1 MKKLITMILAVCMM
15 LTTAPGVFATGVAD
29 NANTAEAVTAAALD
43 ENGASSLGSPDAA
56 FPESGA
62 QPMGTPYEEPPEP
75 RDVSAS
81 GTVTESISWT
91 LEHGVLTV
99 SGTGEIPNYISTAE
113 WGTWEILERNDP
125 PWTDYRNDVLE
136 VRVEQGITVI
146 GACAFTGMGNL
157 EKVTIAGSV
166 KTIWWDAFS
175 NAWKLSEIN
184 LNEGTEQI
192 MQCAF
197 YNACPQT
204 LTIPSTVTDMGC
216 DTLNGLWHTENFVV
230 APGNPVYQS
239 IDGVLFTDGG
249 KTLFRYPAMHG
260 DTYAVPEGTTKIAD
274 SGFSQNHLKS
284 VTLPDSLTEIG
295 PDAFSYSE
303 ELTSITIPAQVK
315 RIESRTFFWSN
326 QLRNIY
332 VPDDMLFIHADA
344 LPDGATVH
352 ASPASLLTE
361 LDDGSWARVIPTGIY
376 GTQCYDDAF
385 RVLEL
390 VNQERAA
397 NGVAPLKMDQSLL
410 DTACLRSFE
419 LVAAFDHTRPN
430 GTSCFTANK
439 HMFGENIAAGSATP
453 EGVMSQWMN
462 SAGHRANILD
472 PDFTSIGIAC
482 LRVNGRALWV
492 QCFGLELTTEAQR
505 SSYPATLESG
515 ATVNILADKEHY
527 HPVFTAEKTE
537 LQVGEVA
544 HVLSL
549 WMGTHMD
556 DKGLVVESNAP
567 DVIAVRD
574 GVDFVAVG
582 AGTAQITVC
591 PIGAPDLAQTFT
603 MRVKGSGAASKGFSD
618 VPADAWYTDAVAWAV
633 DRGVTNGTSETTFSP
648 DATCT
653 RAQVVTF
660 LWRAAGS
667 PAPKAGASFSDVQPG
682 SYYEKAV
689 QWAVAQGITNGVD
702 ASHFAPDAP
711 CTRAQVVTFLHRFA
725 NAPSAA
731 HSSAFVDVPTGEWFS
746 EAVGWAVSRDITNGM
761 DATHFDPDGSCTRAQ
776 IVTFLYRYAGA

>member
-1 MKKLITMILAVCMM
+1 MKKLISSILVVCML
-15 LTTAPGVFATGVAD
+15 LTVAPGVLALGAPAVKE
-29 NANTAEAVTAAALD
+29 TAPAAAF
-43 ENGASSLGSPDAA
+43 E
-56 FPESGA
+56 PESGA
-62 QPMGTPYEEPPEP
+62 QPMYTPYVEPPAP

-81 GTVTESISWT
+81 GTVTETISWT

-99 SGTGEIPNYISTAE
+99 SGTGEIPNYISTME
-113 WGTWEILERNDP
+113 WGTWETTEKNDP
-125 PWTDYRNDVLE
+125 PWEPYNDDVVE

-146 GACAFTGMGNL
+146 GACAFSDMGNL
-157 EKVTIAGSV
+157 AKVTIAGSV
-166 KTIWWDAFS
+166 KTIWWKAFC
-175 NAWKLSEIN
+175 NAFKLSEIN

-192 MQCAF
+192 MEGAF

-204 LTIPSTVTDMGC
+204 LTIPASVTNMDR
-216 DTLNGLWHTENFVV
+216 DTLNGLWNTENFVV

-260 DTYAVPEGTTKIAD
+260 DTYALPEGTTKIAEN
-274 SGFSQNHLKS
+274 GFSQNHLKS

-295 PDAFSYSE
+295 QYAFSYSE
-303 ELTSITIPAQVK
+303 DLTSVTIPDSIKQLK
-315 RIESRTFFWSN
+315 DGMFFWS
-326 QLRNIY
+326 QKLQDLY
-332 VPDDMLFIHADA
+332 VSQDITFIPANVV
-344 LPDGATVH
+344 PKGVTVH
-352 ASPASLLTE
+352 AGPTTILTQ
-361 LDDGSWARVIPTGIY
+361 LGDGSYARVIPTGIY
-376 GTQCYDDAF
+376 GTLCYDDAF

-397 NGVAPLKMDQSLL
+397 NGVAPLTMDQSLL
-410 DTACLRSFE
+410 DTAGLRAYE
-419 LVAAFDHTRPN
+419 LVVTFDHARPD
-430 GTSCFTANK
+430 GTMCFTANGL
-439 HMFGENIAAGSATP
+439 MFGENIAAGAATP
-453 EGVMSQWMN
+453 EGVMSLWMN
-462 SAGHRANILD
+462 SEGHRANILR
-472 PDFTSIGIAC
+472 PEFTTIGIAC
-482 LRVNGRALWV
+482 VRVNGRALWV
-492 QCFGLELTTEAQR
+492 QCFGTQLSTEAQR

-549 WMGTHMD
+549 WMGVHMD
-556 DKGLVVESNAP
+556 DKGLVVESSAP
-567 DVIAVRD
+567 NVITVRD

-582 AGTAQITVC
+582 PGSAQITVY

-603 MRVKGSGAASKGFSD
+603 MRVTGSGAADKGFAD
-618 VPADAWYTDAVAWAV
+618 VPADAWYADAVAWAV

-689 QWAVAQGITNGVD
+689 QWAVEQGITNGVD
-702 ASHFAPDAP
+702 AAHFAPEAP

-725 NAPSAA
+725 TTPAAPQ
-731 HSSAFVDVPTGEWFS
+731 SSTFVDVPAGAWFS
-746 EAVGWAVSRDITNGM
+746 EAVNWAVSRGITNGM
-761 DATHFDPDGSCTRAQ
+761 DATHFAPDNSCTRAQ
-776 IVTFLYRYAGA
+776 IVTFLYRYQTAA